1 MIQLIQNH
9 LKMDSYKM
17 TEKTVLHFEVT
28 ALTYTG
34 DCIRGF
40 FPVDKTTDIDC
51 DDCLNIWIG
60 SPTSGEVLQIRS
72 GDVYT
77 LKIKAIR
84 AEDPKEPAQ

>member
-1 MIQLIQNH
+1 
-9 LKMDSYKM
+9 M
-17 TEKTVLHFEVT
+17 TDKNVLHFEVT
-28 ALTYTG
+28 ALTHKG
-34 DCIRGF
+34 DYIRGF

-51 DDCLNIWIG
+51 DDCINIWIG